1 MLEAL
6 TVVLTEICL
15 AFAGLDLVF
24 RQIPVSP
31 ALLPQSLRRY
41 GWGYAAAA
49 ILFAGAGTAIQWH
62 LAGPAGACL
71 APLNVIPWWLFWR
84 FGLRKQLPFLF
95 ARSGRPHLYQNPGR

>member
-6 TVVLTEICL
+6 IVVLMESC
-15 AFAGLDLVF
+15 FAYGVLDFVF

-41 GWGYAAAA
+41 GWGYTLAAV
-49 ILFAGAGTAIQWH
+49 LCVSAGTAVQWH
-62 LAGPAGACL
+62 LSGSAGACL
-71 APLNVIPWWLFWR
+71 APLNALPWWLIWR

-95 ARSGRPHLYQNPGR
+95 TQTGRPHPYQSPGR